1 MVTTA
6 TPPPFPVAA
15 LWLITEPFTIFR
27 PAPLVRYTP
36 PPVTALFASA
46 TLPPSV
52 APSSVTTAAEPVA
65 KITPPLVALLPLK
78 VLSLT
83 VIALLV

>member
-6 TPPPFPVAA
+6 TPPPDEAE